1 MNVFL
6 LEQPKSEEEVDELLE
21 FSPRFVRLP
30 TGKSKMLWLPQVV
43 WEAEAYAVLCGFDLP
58 MLMENAIASSEESGF
73 PLEITYPF
81 TCYCAA
87 HKAAE
92 EGVDLG
98 G

>member
-6 LEQPKSEEEVDELLE
+6 VEQPKSEEEVEELLQL
-21 FSPRFVRLP
+21 SPGFLRLP
-30 TGKSKMLWLPQVV
+30 NGKRKMLWLPQVV
-43 WEAEAYAVLCGFDLP
+43 WEAEAFANLGGFGRA
-58 MLMENAIASSEESGF
+58 MLMENALASSEETGF

-92 EGVDLG
+92 NGVDLSG
-98 G
+98 